1 MVLRPPMHFKH
12 DGPSL
17 KVRWS
22 IPTRRSRRA
31 INLLVT
37 ASVVL
42 MVSLLL
48 SFLGCQQQIL
58 STSRPGGYVSI
69 PVRPTLPLAQLGHEP
84 IVRIR
89 IVRRQNKIVIN
100 AHSDLIIGPTPSEQG
115 RATPARFTPPVTIT
129 KHPTGY
135 AIMPANGQGFAW
147 GLKALQI
154 TTQGHIQV
162 NGTSY
167 PQKVM
172 IHHSRPTKYD
182 PAPNSLDAVNY
193 VAIEKYLPGVLEK
206 ELYSKWHPGA
216 FTAQAIAA
224 RSYAIVQ
231 HFANQNKHYDMEAG
245 TASQAY
251 AGAHASLKA
260 RNAVSQTRG
269 MVLVYDNRIVP
280 GYYSSSCGGSAQDAA
295 IAFPNG
301 QNITPLQAHKRA
313 AWCTNSQKFR
323 WGPIT
328 RNRLMLSQRIRAWG
342 VKSER
347 KIAKLGQITQ
357 IQITKRN
364 RTHRPAEFTLTDH
377 FNHRYVLGP
386 EAFRFA
392 CNFSSKGSQTL
403 AKLSSK
409 QKLYSSHLNVQVVG
423 NTVQIS
429 DGRGFGH
436 GVGLCQFGAQ
446 GMAIAGLQPEQIL
459 RTYYP
464 GSQIRRAY

>member
-1 MVLRPPMHFKH
+1 MVLRPPMHLKH
-12 DGPSL
+12 AAPSL

-22 IPTRRSRRA
+22 VPTRRSRRA
-31 INLLVT
+31 VNLLVT

-48 SFLGCQQQIL
+48 SFFGCQQQIL
-58 STSRPGGYVSI
+58 PTVRPDVYVAI
-69 PVRPTLPLAQLGHEP
+69 PVRPKLPLAQLGHEP

-89 IVRRQNKIVIN
+89 IAKRQNEIVIN
-100 AHSDLIIGPTPSEQG
+100 SHSDLIIGPAASEQDH
-115 RATPARFTPPVTIT
+115 ATPQRFIPPVTIT

-135 AIMPANGQGFAW
+135 AIIPANGQGFAW

-162 NGTSY
+162 NGTNY
-167 PQKVM
+167 PQRVM
-172 IHHSRPTKYD
+172 IHHSLPTKHD
-182 PAPNSLDAVNY
+182 PTPNSLDAVNY

-206 ELYSKWHPGA
+206 ELYSQWHPVA

-231 HFANQNKHYDMEAG
+231 HFANQKKHFDMEAG

-251 AGAHASLKA
+251 AGAHASPKA

-269 MVLVYDNRIVP
+269 LVLVYDGRIVP

-301 QNITPLQAHKRA
+301 QKIPPLQGTKRA

-328 RNRLMLSQRIRAWG
+328 RDRLMLSQRIAAWG
-342 VKSER
+342 IQSER
-347 KIAKLGQITQ
+347 QIAKLGQITQ
-357 IQITKRN
+357 IQITKRSS
-364 RTHRPAEFTLTDH
+364 THRPAEFVITDH
-377 FNHRYVLGP
+377 FKQRYVLGP
-386 EAFRFA
+386 EEFRFA
-392 CNFSSKGSQTL
+392 CNFSRNGSQTL

-409 QKLYSSHLNVQVVG
+409 QKLYSSHVNVQVVG

-436 GVGLCQFGAQ
+436 GVGLCQFGTQ
-446 GMAIAGLQPEQIL
+446 GMAVAGLQPEQIL

-464 GSQIRRAY
+464 NSQIRRAY